1 MKTFHRLLVNALIS
15 TVMTSFLWFALTFW
29 VYLETRSVLATS
41 VIGGAFAIFSSVFGI
56 LFGTF
61 VDHHR
66 KWTAMMVA
74 ALITLVMYGLAL
86 LQYGVVSNE
95 SLLSFRSPN
104 FWILVALVLAGS
116 VVGNMRSIAMST
128 TVTLLVPEE
137 HRDRANGLVGTVMG
151 VSFAITSVLSGLV
164 VGRFGMGWALVFAV
178 ALTAVS
184 VVHLLTIRFDEP
196 EPERSAD
203 GERPPAFDIKG
214 SLAAISGVAGLY
226 GLIFFAAFNNMLGGG
241 FMSLMDAYGLSLM
254 SVEAWGVLFGVVSFG
269 MIGGGLYV
277 SKKGLGSRPMRVILI
292 CNLVNWSVCTVFTL
306 QSNIPLLFIGMLVWM
321 SLMPAIEAAE
331 QTVLQQVVPFEQQ
344 GRVFGFAQTVETA
357 ASPVTALLIGPFAQF
372 VAMPFMTDGA
382 GVDLIGGWFG
392 SGEERGIALIFTVAG
407 ILGVLATFA
416 ARASNWYRHLSELT
430 DTPSADSEAPD
441 DAEPEAFVH

>member
-74 ALITLVMYGLAL
+74 AVDHARHVRHRARPVRASCRT
-86 LQYGVVSNE
+86 SR
-95 SLLSFRSPN
+95 LLSFSSAN
-104 FWILVALVLAGS
+104 FWVLVALVLAGS
-116 VVGNMRSIAMST
+116 VVGNMRAIAMST

-164 VGRFGMGWALVFAV
+164 VGRLGMGWALVIAV

-226 GLIFFAAFNNMLGGG
+226 GLIFFAAFNNLLGGV

-254 SVEAWGVLFGVVSFG
+254 SVEAWGVLFGIVSFG

-277 SKKGLGSRPMRVILI
+277 SKKGLGSTADAGHPDLQPRQLVGLHRVHPAVEHPAAVHRHARVDVADAGDRSGGADRP
-292 CNLVNWSVCTVFTL
+292 
-306 QSNIPLLFIGMLVWM
+306 
-321 SLMPAIEAAE
+321 PA
-331 QTVLQQVVPFEQQ
+331 
-344 GRVFGFAQTVETA
+344 GRAVRTA
-357 ASPVTALLIGPFAQF
+357 
-372 VAMPFMTDGA
+372 GA
-382 GVDLIGGWFG
+382 GVRVRPDRRDG
-392 SGEERGIALIFTVAG
+392 GIAG
-407 ILGVLATFA
+407 HGSPD
-416 ARASNWYRHLSELT
+416 RAVRPVRGHAVHDRRCRCRSDRQLVRHR
-430 DTPSADSEAPD
+430 
-441 DAEPEAFVH
+441 

>member
-86 LQYGVVSNE
+86 LQYGLVSNE

-184 VVHLLTIRFDEP
+184 VVAPVDDPVRRARTRAVGRRRD
-196 EPERSAD
+196 A
-203 GERPPAFDIKG
+203 RPPSTSRG
-214 SLAAISGVAGLY
+214 RSRRSR
-226 GLIFFAAFNNMLGGG
+226 
-241 FMSLMDAYGLSLM
+241 
-254 SVEAWGVLFGVVSFG
+254 AWQAS
-269 MIGGGLYV
+269 
-277 SKKGLGSRPMRVILI
+277 
-292 CNLVNWSVCTVFTL
+292 
-306 QSNIPLLFIGMLVWM
+306 
-321 SLMPAIEAAE
+321 
-331 QTVLQQVVPFEQQ
+331 
-344 GRVFGFAQTVETA
+344 TA
-357 ASPVTALLIGPFAQF
+357 
-372 VAMPFMTDGA
+372 
-382 GVDLIGGWFG
+382 
-392 SGEERGIALIFTVAG
+392 
-407 ILGVLATFA
+407 
-416 ARASNWYRHLSELT
+416 
-430 DTPSADSEAPD
+430 
-441 DAEPEAFVH
+441 